1 MFNFIAFASFGKN
14 IFLTFLTS
22 PRNVGDL
29 DFTGFGQHKPIYP
42 MVKAL
47 QNLGVILGSRVTICC
62 MEVRSSIEL
71 GLSRLHC
78 PWGLRALDTYGYYC
92 SASRL
97 PGVHVLL

>member
-47 QNLGVILGSRVTICC
+47 QNPGEQGHNLLHGG
-62 MEVRSSIEL
+62 EVE
-71 GLSRLHC
+71 H
-78 PWGLRALDTYGYYC
+78 
-92 SASRL
+92 
-97 PGVHVLL
+97 